1 LIPTICNARS
11 TVGESFAVNASP
23 LIFLAQAGRLDF
35 LRVAGETGVVP
46 HAVIREL
53 EVGAHIHDTARVVR
67 ETSWLTIAEAGET
80 PESIRVWD
88 LGDGESAVL
97 AWAIS
102 HPGSEAVLDDL
113 QARRCAA
120 TLGLPVRGTLGLV
133 ITAKQRGQIPAARP
147 VIEELREAGMYLS
160 DAILNLALKKIGE

>member
-1 LIPTICNARS
+1 M
-11 TVGESFAVNASP
+11 GESFAVNASP
-23 LIFLAQAGRLDF
+23 LIFLAQAGRLDL
-35 LRVAGETGVVP
+35 LRLAGETGVVP
-46 HAVIREL
+46 QPVIREL
-53 EVGAHIHDTARVVR
+53 EAGAHIHDTARIVR
-67 ETSWLTIAEAGET
+67 ETGWLKVADVGDV

-97 AWAIS
+97 AWVIS

-120 TLGLPVRGTLGLV
+120 TLGLPVRGTRGWV
-133 ITAKQRGQIPAARP
+133 ITAQLRGKIPAARP

-160 DAILNLALKKIGE
+160 DAVLNLALKKIGE